1 MYESPIQM
9 ISEDIIK
16 DIVKKQDGVLLEA
29 VHRVGFDVNKE
40 ELEKA
45 LLYDRNQWERGYAD
59 GKMDGYHLRDSEIV
73 RCKDCKYGHRLTDAN
88 GYNYRTCNYPWGH
101 GMMVDEYGFC
111 KWGERRDD
119 AEVH

>member
-45 LLYDRNQWERGYAD
+45 LLYDRNQWERGYVD
-59 GKMDGYHLRDSEIV
+59 GKMDGYHLRDTEIV
-73 RCKDCKYGHRLTDAN
+73 RCRDCNKRNGDYCHRYHD
-88 GYNYRTCNYPWGH
+88 GYSAFIH
-101 GMMVDEYGFC
+101 QDDFC
-111 KWGERRDD
+111 SYGERRDD
-119 AEVH
+119 V

>member
-16 DIVKKQDGVLLEA
+16 DIVKKQDSVLLEA

-59 GKMDGYHLRDSEIV
+59 GKMDGYHLRDVEIV
-73 RCKDCKYGHRLTDAN
+73 RCEECKHYIRHDKRCGKLN
-88 GYNYRTCNYPWGH
+88 H
-101 GMMVDEYGFC
+101 GVHTNFYCAD
-111 KWGERRDD
+111 GERRND

>member
-45 LLYDRNQWERGYAD
+45 LLYDRNQWERGYVD
-59 GKMDGYHLRDSEIV
+59 GKMDGYHLRDTEIV
-73 RCKDCKYGHRLTDAN
+73 RCKECKHYEWADNRAF
-88 GYNYRTCNYPWGH
+88 
-101 GMMVDEYGFC
+101 GMPTKYCSWTGFEDVDDNDFC
-111 KWGERRDD
+111 SRGERREDD
-119 AEVH
+119 TLH